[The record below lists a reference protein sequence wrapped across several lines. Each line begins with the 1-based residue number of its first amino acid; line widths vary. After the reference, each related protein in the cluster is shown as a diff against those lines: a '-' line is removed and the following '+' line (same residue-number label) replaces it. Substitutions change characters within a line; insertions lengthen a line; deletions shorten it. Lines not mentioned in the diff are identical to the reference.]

1 MFWLYKATL
10 TSWHFASPFLSR
22 DTSVV
27 DAHVVLR
34 ICWCTGTDSGLRA
47 NDLRKIHHMPC
58 LISGCQ
64 RQPQPPCQRQQPQ
77 MHFVGGCFKMESKHE
92 FTTKVLRLTW
102 VQDEHFGFPEGREV
116 MLRQSPAKVTTI
128 RNLQTSL
135 RQTVFS
141 KFPLDL
147 PKGSDLTLPSEAR
160 QHWHHRYHWSP
171 QQAKQRAE
179 IFVLQMKLQKNQKDI
194 RLMYTQNIQSKNM
207 QSAAM

>member
-64 RQPQPPCQRQQPQ
+64 WQPQPPCQRQQPQ

-92 FTTKVLRLTW
+92 FTTKALRLTW

-135 RQTVFS
+135 RQTVLS

-147 PKGSDLTLPSEAR
+147 PKGSIWLCQVRPGNIGIIETTGLR
-160 QHWHHRYHWSP
+160 N
-171 QQAKQRAE
+171 KQSNELKSSCCGWNCKR
-179 IFVLQMKLQKNQKDI
+179 I
-194 RLMYTQNIQSKNM
+194 RKT
-207 QSAAM
+207 SA